1 MHACRIH
8 FTQLSPICRYIRT
21 VIAPS
26 LTNNQDHKPTS
37 SCTAQYFALLYN
49 VGGYTPIYAPRHPHP
64 LFSQRAYI
72 NSFLFTV
79 SKKEFIHFVNV
90 FFCIFSLSSCSCLMR
105 PCSKPWTGAAIAR
118 CCVRTVASSTRSRSL
133 WSETNFSF
141 FHTRF
146 WRYKGPCFPF
156 LLHITNFENSGWG
169 CLAAQLLKLPRCAA
183 PLAWHAWHAWHARA
197 GRGVPCTHAARARVS
212 MVTFELWSSQTR

>member
-1 MHACRIH
+1 MR
-8 FTQLSPICRYIRT
+8 
-21 VIAPS
+21 
-26 LTNNQDHKPTS
+26 
-37 SCTAQYFALLYN
+37 
-49 VGGYTPIYAPRHPHP
+49 GYTPIYAPRHPHP
-64 LFSQRAYI
+64 LVQPARLY

-118 CCVRTVASSTRSRSL
+118 CCVWTVASSTRCRSL

-146 WRYKGPCFPF
+146 WRYKALCFPF
-156 LLHITNFENSGWG
+156 FIHLTNLENSGWG
-169 CLAAQLLKLPRCAA
+169 CLVRNCWHEAAALRRA
-183 PLAWHAWHAWHARA
+183 PGMAHAWRIAHSANMHAQDAAYAYRVHTRRA
-197 GRGVPCTHAARARVS
+197 PGFPWWPLNSADHRRGKFDNERSVPYSVVRAYKNN
-212 MVTFELWSSQTR
+212 TRCFRNSVNAIKH